1 MPAWSPILVQKVEI
15 QALNL
20 SIRKL
25 QLNRHRLAEVRAH
38 SHDSPQIILYLSGSG
53 RQSVA
58 ARTFPVRPGDLF
70 LIPAEVDHGFT
81 SAQESLPLCL
91 VLDYDRTDHRPKRIR
106 HHRLGPKTINELH
119 TLLSHIPPKGR
130 LKLSDYAT
138 VISVVSRLFELSRR
152 SKKQSAPVKSLSE
165 RTEHSLRRTDA
176 DARPLRDIAREVGYA
191 PDYLNRR
198 LKAETGRGLRQT
210 RDAIRLERANQSLR
224 AGRTVA
230 EAAHSA
236 GFSDPAYFSRWFRK
250 QTGATPRAFRSKTSD

>member
-25 QLNRHRLAEVRAH
+25 QLNRHRLAEVHPH

-70 LIPAEVDHGFT
+70 LIPAGIDHGFT

-91 VLDYDRTDHRPKRIR
+91 VLDYDRTDQRPKRIR
-106 HHRLGPKTINELH
+106 HHSLGPETINELH
-119 TLLSHIPPKGR
+119 TLLSRIPPKGR

-152 SKKQSAPVKSLSE
+152 SQIQSTPVLSLSE
-165 RTEHSLRRTDA
+165 RTEQMLRQTEA
-176 DARPLRDIAREVGYA
+176 DTRPLRDIARQVGYA

-198 LKAETGRGLRQT
+198 LKAETGRGLRQA

-224 AGRTVA
+224 AGRAVG
-230 EAAHSA
+230 EAAHAA

-250 QTGATPRAFRSKTSD
+250 QTGSTPSAFRSKTSD

>member
-25 QLNRHRLAEVRAH
+25 QLNRHRLAEVHPHR
-38 SHDSPQIILYLSGSG
+38 HDSPQIILYLSGSG
-53 RQSVA
+53 RQSIA
-58 ARTFPVRPGDLF
+58 ARTFPVRPGYLF
-70 LIPAEVDHGFT
+70 LIPSGIDHGFT

-91 VLDYDRTDHRPKRIR
+91 VLDYERTDQRPRRIR
-106 HHRLGPKTINELH
+106 HHRLGPETINELH
-119 TLLSHIPPKGR
+119 TLLSRIPPKGR

-152 SKKQSAPVKSLSE
+152 SQIQSAPARSLSE
-165 RTEHSLRRTDA
+165 RTEQMLRQIEA
-176 DARPLRDIAREVGYA
+176 DTRPLRDIARQVGYA

-198 LKAETGRGLRQT
+198 LKAETGRGLRQA
-210 RDAIRLERANQSLR
+210 RDAIRMERANRSLR

-230 EAAHSA
+230 EAAHAA

-250 QTGATPRAFRSKTSD
+250 QTGSTPSAFRSKTGD